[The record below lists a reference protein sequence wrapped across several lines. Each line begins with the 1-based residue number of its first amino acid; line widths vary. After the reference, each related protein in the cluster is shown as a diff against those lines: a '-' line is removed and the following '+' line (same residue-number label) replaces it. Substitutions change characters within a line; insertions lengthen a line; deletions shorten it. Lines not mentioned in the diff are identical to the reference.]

1 MIGQIAPPPPKE
13 KGGLFGKALGGL
25 GGLAKV
31 LGVAAAPFTA
41 GASLGIGGAVGSG
54 LETIGGIADPSH
66 TKQSTAI
73 GPLASMQNGPGV
85 ELARVVDFQDELK
98 RNPNLSADD
107 YNVYNQRAE
116 QAKMALM
123 KRMGRS
129 IG

>member
-1 MIGQIAPPPPKE
+1 
-13 KGGLFGKALGGL
+13 
-25 GGLAKV
+25 
-31 LGVAAAPFTA
+31 
-41 GASLGIGGAVGSG
+41 
-54 LETIGGIADPSH
+54 
-66 TKQSTAI
+66 
-73 GPLASMQNGPGV
+73 MQNGPGV